1 MGKIHTEF
9 VSDAHAY
16 TRLSSPWLLD
26 VYTEA
31 KGETTTGKKFGW
43 KLFHYIAGGGMKFFG
58 RTVQQELADA
68 KQSRFLAWAAA
79 FGVVWLALMF
89 T

>member
-1 MGKIHTEF
+1 MGGIHTEF

-58 RTVQQELADA
+58 RSVEQELADA
-68 KQSRFLAWAAA
+68 QQTRFLVVAAVLGA
-79 FGVVWLALMF
+79 VWLALLF

>member
-1 MGKIHTEF
+1 MKKIRPTF

-16 TRLSSPWLLD
+16 TRAKLPWLLD
-26 VYTEA
+26 AYTEA

-43 KLFHYIAGGGMKFFG
+43 KLFHYIAGGGMKVFG
-58 RTVQQELADA
+58 RTIRQELADA
-68 KQSRFLAWAAA
+68 QQNRFLAAAA
-79 FGVVWLALMF
+79 VFGVVWLAFLL

>member
-1 MGKIHTEF
+1 MKKIRPTF

-16 TRLSSPWLLD
+16 TRAKLPWLLD
-26 VYTEA
+26 AYTEA

-58 RTVQQELADA
+58 RSVEQELADA
-68 KQSRFLAWAAA
+68 QQTRFLVVAAVLGA
-79 FGVVWLALMF
+79 VWLALLF

>member
-1 MGKIHTEF
+1 MKNIRPTF

-16 TRLSSPWLLD
+16 TRAKLPWLLD
-26 VYTEA
+26 AYTEA

-43 KLFHYIAGGGMKFFG
+43 KLFHYIAGGGMKVFG
-58 RTVQQELADA
+58 RTVRQELADA
-68 KQSRFLAWAAA
+68 RQTRFLAAAA
-79 FGVVWLALMF
+79 VFVCAWLALLL